1 MAQLIHGTTING
13 HIAIHAGNMS
23 DHSLATTS
31 YVTTQINNLING
43 APGALNTLDELA
55 AALGD
60 DASFA
65 TSVTNSLGGKLSLT
79 GGVMSGR
86 LTLKS
91 ISGVEQTVPNEFGA
105 YLHLGAWGVGRTD
118 STAVLVNTAYRADY
132 ATDLFD
138 MNISRFTNNSGYITS
153 SGSISGN
160 AATATAAQ
168 NATFLTQPNAT
179 WAGRVQLGG
188 NGAGSGVNA
197 IAVVQA
203 TDGNLHM
210 DNGLNKEMYL
220 NYYHNGKIYLNGG
233 TYFISANG
241 SQYNGNAATATTAG
255 ALTSMNISQFTN
267 NSGYLTSLPSH
278 NHDGRYLLL
287 SGGTLTGDLLSTHP
301 LYPGY
306 NNGAVGSQGSYYL
319 YGDTG
324 NSGIRTNGNF
334 LANGDIYLGTRG
346 NWLSTYLNQAVRT
359 DSAPSFSSVTLG
371 GSQLTGTQ
379 VNGLSNMLGVTT
391 LPYSCDIT
399 VGGDP
404 DRFYA
409 VQFWGGDQD
418 VWRRII
424 IKRGYGETAP
434 WDPIGT
440 GQHHGGLLL
449 DWEGNF
455 GGWGGAE
462 YADRLRV
469 FNESY
474 TNVCADMF
482 IYSHSMSYVFMLRG
496 GGAVYHLFSDQ
507 PINGFYQS
515 GSPDILY
522 SSAELSYDHSN
533 PGYDVYAPAPLGL
546 GSVNSSRIDGLRLKK
561 QSLLDGRYL
570 IQGSDISGIS
580 TISAT
585 NFRASNAFYL
595 NGASYYLNSSNGGIY
610 TNARFETASN
620 LFVGGN
626 SYLGNASG
634 DETHINDILR
644 VGATDSGDAHF
655 YFGEGGSAGSDY
667 GSHWYWDSGYTFTWN
682 TRNAGTDT
690 ALFDYVT
697 NDTTYLNWRRNFHM
711 QNREINY
718 VSQLHFNAG
727 LYLQTYNDRNL
738 IIKGNSSSDAGIEGR
753 NAAGNN
759 VFQIYGNGSDYGFLN
774 GTWAAWDIR
783 KTKNAAMYMNN
794 DSTYYLQ
801 TNSTSN
807 FYALNI
813 QGSAVV
819 HAGNIGS
826 QSVSYATT
834 AGALTSMNISQFTNN
849 SGYITSVGNITR
861 LWAESHPNDY
871 YVRANWTGS
880 YWQLTSNHP
889 SPVQVGYADNAG
901 AVAWT
906 NVSSR
911 PTALS
916 QFSNDLGNYGGF
928 LTSLPSH
935 THDDRYYTESESD
948 SRFVNADGDSMS
960 GSLTIGAGA
969 AYVGTHGTW
978 TGEQNKIQWHSTHLY
993 LQNTGGGNFFF
1004 RRADGTNL
1012 FNLDNNG
1019 SLIISGDLYPNGQ
1032 GTYRLYVANSG
1043 LWTNGNFGASGD
1055 LYLGT
1060 RSTWLSSWLNQSV
1073 QTGAS
1078 PSFANVYLTGI
1089 VGNNSSQTRDKLR
1102 VWDSSQY
1109 TIGMKSGYNYGH
1121 LGNNEYAMSF
1131 QMNDNSGR
1139 GFWWGDTSHG
1149 DDHGAASLTTDG
1161 RMVIA
1166 TSLSIGEGESTV
1178 TPSSTTLY
1186 VKGSTDGADVL
1197 AVDGVNGRL
1206 FTITDSVLDTIYSVN
1221 TIAGL
1226 PILEVLAN
1234 STVNLGPFSAPI
1246 VINASGISTP
1256 SHGTS
1261 ANWFTAFNKR
1271 PTGIGFSGSSTKTL
1285 TLTLGDGST
1294 LTAAFNDIDTDTNTD
1309 GQTLS
1314 ISGSTLTISGGNSI
1328 TIPSGGIS
1336 QATADG
1342 LYQPL
1347 ENQRLSTGNAPTFND
1362 IYNNSW
1368 FRNNAVNT
1376 GLYNQSSGNHFYSR
1390 TAAKWGITGNG
1401 GNIHLEFRSNHE
1413 STLRGVVYAD
1423 TSNQIGFLNNGEGW
1437 AIRANSSNNVFVHG
1451 TDLTINADN
1460 AGSSNI
1466 NMNDGDEGARIIH
1479 CNSNRIGFLTQAGS
1493 WGAYC
1498 DDSGNWTAA
1507 NFSGSSSGTNTGDQ
1521 TNISGNSATTSQ
1533 RNFDYLYASSYLESG
1548 GAVYGTIFYDNNDRD
1563 YYADFNTTSNSAIR
1577 VRGGMLMGP
1586 NPSWGAYLQVGG
1598 NGNESAYASVVTTNG
1613 NLHLDAA
1620 DGRGTYINHYS
1631 GGTIYFGT
1639 AGTWTITGDGSYY
1652 NGTSAVANS
1661 VAWGN
1666 VSSRPTALSQFS
1678 NDLGNYGGW
1687 ITSSGSISGNAAT
1700 VTVNSGNGSASW
1712 YPILWHSG
1720 NNVYSSSGVAEI
1732 YPAGG
1737 YARFQYINTT
1747 DNDESGITRFVIKN
1761 GDSYHRSAT
1770 TTVAADIIRGVASG
1784 TWSITAA
1791 RANRAN
1797 GNFYIDDNYGNT
1809 VVGVYT
1815 STRFQG
1821 VFAMGDA
1828 YKLAADGSSCAN
1840 HYGIAWSHPNAGGEA
1855 ANLTNHGMLVQNV
1868 GRTWTAISD
1877 TIWCIGDITAFS
1889 DARVKTNI
1897 EVIDNPLERLS
1908 KVRGVTFNRTD
1919 LEHKDKRYAG
1929 VIAQEMREALPEA
1942 VSENAN
1948 GELSVS
1954 YGNTVSLLIESIKAQ
1969 QVQIEELKAEVK
1981 KLRGE

>member
-1 MAQLIHGTTING
+1 MAQLISGTTIDG
-13 HIAIHAGNMS
+13 HSAIHAGNLAS
-23 DHSLATTS
+23 HSIATTS

-65 TSVTNSLGGKLSLT
+65 TSVTNSLAGKLSNDADSEQDVGGRYFRFNNGGNRINIDPRWNESGYDADMGVFHMYSTTAAGAQWGRTGLALYTGSAYQYLT
-79 GGVMSGR
+79 TKANTTGIFLNDR
-86 LTLKS
+86 EILTTGNIGSYALTSYSETDPTVPAHVKS
-91 ISGVEQTVPNEFGA
+91 ITTTEKSN
-105 YLHLGAWGVGRTD
+105 W
-118 STAVLVNTAYRADY
+118 NTAY
-132 ATDLFD
+132 
-138 MNISRFTNNSGYITS
+138 GW
-153 SGSISGN
+153 GN
-160 AATATAAQ
+160 HA
-168 NATFLTQPNAT
+168 
-179 WAGRVQLGG
+179 
-188 NGAGSGVNA
+188 
-197 IAVVQA
+197 
-203 TDGNLHM
+203 
-210 DNGLNKEMYL
+210 
-220 NYYHNGKIYLNGG
+220 
-233 TYFISANG
+233 SA
-241 SQYNGNAATATTAG
+241 
-255 ALTSMNISQFTN
+255 
-267 NSGYLTSLPSH
+267 GYLTALPSH
-278 NHDGRYLLL
+278 NHDDRYYTETEINNFSYWRNDEERRVKILLF
-287 SGGTLTGDLLSTHP
+287 TG
-301 LYPGY
+301 
-306 NNGAVGSQGSYYL
+306 
-319 YGDTG
+319 
-324 NSGIRTNGNF
+324 
-334 LANGDIYLGTRG
+334 
-346 NWLSTYLNQAVRT
+346 
-359 DSAPSFSSVTLG
+359 
-371 GSQLTGTQ
+371 
-379 VNGLSNMLGVTT
+379 
-391 LPYSCDIT
+391 
-399 VGGDP
+399 
-404 DRFYA
+404 
-409 VQFWGGDQD
+409 
-418 VWRRII
+418 
-424 IKRGYGETAP
+424 E
-434 WDPIGT
+434 
-440 GQHHGGLLL
+440 
-449 DWEGNF
+449 
-455 GGWGGAE
+455 
-462 YADRLRV
+462 
-469 FNESY
+469 
-474 TNVCADMF
+474 
-482 IYSHSMSYVFMLRG
+482 
-496 GGAVYHLFSDQ
+496 
-507 PINGFYQS
+507 
-515 GSPDILY
+515 
-522 SSAELSYDHSN
+522 
-533 PGYDVYAPAPLGL
+533 
-546 GSVNSSRIDGLRLKK
+546 
-561 QSLLDGRYL
+561 
-570 IQGSDISGIS
+570 
-580 TISAT
+580 
-585 NFRASNAFYL
+585 
-595 NGASYYLNSSNGGIY
+595 
-610 TNARFETASN
+610 
-620 LFVGGN
+620 GGN
-626 SYLGNASG
+626 SANTTQSYAIYQAGGAWTHPYPDLRIAFHTGIQIGANSSYGGTRFYNEYDMVTELMSVGNG
-634 DETHINDILR
+634 DNHVR
-644 VGATDSGDAHF
+644 VA
-655 YFGEGGSAGSDY
+655 
-667 GSHWYWDSGYTFTWN
+667 N
-682 TRNAGTDT
+682 N
-690 ALFDYVT
+690 LYVT
-697 NDTTYLNWRRNFHM
+697 GTITGS
-711 QNREINY
+711 EI
-718 VSQLHFNAG
+718 QLNAG

-759 VFQIYGNGSDYGFLN
+759 VFQIYGNGTDYGFLN

-807 FYALNI
+807 FVALNI
-813 QGSAVV
+813 QGNAVV

-834 AGALTSMNISQFTNN
+834 SGSAGAVTGLTLTSSANNLNPDNVTQNQIGYNTSVSLFGQTDGGLYSSAYSSSWIHQIYGDFRTGQIAIRGKN
-849 SGYITSVGNITR
+849 SGSWQAWRVVLDSSNYTSYAPS
-861 LWAESHPNDY
+861 L
-871 YVRANWTGS
+871 TGS
-880 YWQLTSNHP
+880 GASGSWGISVTGS
-889 SPVQVGYADNAG
+889 AG
-901 AVAWT
+901 SVAWT

-1121 LGNNEYAMSF
+1121 LGNAEYAMSF

-1139 GFWWGDTSHG
+1139 GFWWGDTNHS
-1149 DDHGAASLTTDG
+1149 DDQGAASLTTDG

-1234 STVNLGPFSAPI
+1234 STVKLGPFSAPI

-1294 LTAAFNDIDTDTNTD
+1294 LTAAFNDIDTDTDTNTD

-1347 ENQRLSTGNAPTFND
+1347 ENQRLSTGNSPTFVD
-1362 IYNNSW
+1362 IYANEW
-1368 FRNNAVNT
+1368 FRNNNNLE
-1376 GLYNQSSGNHFYSR
+1376 GLYNQANGNHFYSR
-1390 TAAKWGITGNG
+1390 GGSKWGITGNG

-1437 AIRANSSNNVFVHG
+1437 ALRANSSNNVFVHG

-1460 AGSSNI
+1460 AGASNI

-1498 DDSGNWTAA
+1498 DDSGNWVAA

-1521 TNISGNSATTSQ
+1521 TNISGNAAT
-1533 RNFDYLYASSYLESG
+1533 A
-1548 GAVYGTIFYDNNDRD
+1548 
-1563 YYADFNTTSNSAIR
+1563 
-1577 VRGGMLMGP
+1577 
-1586 NPSWGAYLQVGG
+1586 
-1598 NGNESAYASVVTTNG
+1598 TN
-1613 NLHLDAA
+1613 
-1620 DGRGTYINHYS
+1620 
-1631 GGTIYFGT
+1631 
-1639 AGTWTITGDGSYY
+1639 
-1652 NGTSAVANS
+1652 
-1661 VAWGN
+1661 VAWTG
-1666 VSSRPTALSQFS
+1666 VTSRPTALSQFS

-1687 ITSSGSISGNAAT
+1687 ITSSGSISG
-1700 VTVNSGNGSASW
+1700 
-1712 YPILWHSG
+1712 
-1720 NNVYSSSGVAEI
+1720 
-1732 YPAGG
+1732 
-1737 YARFQYINTT
+1737 
-1747 DNDESGITRFVIKN
+1747 
-1761 GDSYHRSAT
+1761 
-1770 TTVAADIIRGVASG
+1770 
-1784 TWSITAA
+1784 TAA
-1791 RANRAN
+1791 RATRAN

-1809 VVGVYT
+1809 VVGVYA
-1815 STRFQG
+1815 STRLQG
-1821 VFAMGDA
+1821 VFAMGDS
-1828 YKLAADGSSCAN
+1828 YKLPADGTSAGAL
-1840 HYGIAWSHPNAGGEA
+1840 YGMAWSHPNAGGVA
-1855 ANLTNHGMLVQNV
+1855 ANLNTHGLLVMENGTFLAAISGSIRARDDMRAPAIYDNGSRVAISRGEGVDYVNYSRYVYNNGAYSGTGWIEPSDLGVRYANSAGSAPNGANSNSAYNVTPGEGHGIKFWNSDSYKISMGSSGLYQYGPVTDYSIKMQMDDGSPGRGFTWGRESYAPIAGLNATSGNMQIAGTFNSSNFSGSSSGTNTGDQTNISGNAATATALTSMNISQFTNNSGYITSPGNITRLWAESHAGDYYIRNNWTGTHWHITSNHGSGVRVAYADDAGYATSAGSAGSAGYARYLPNNYNGDVRTNPQSYFDYQQGLNV
-1868 GRTWTAISD
+1868 AMTGAWSVWSDTLWINGYSGGDVPWMCALHFLRNSEPRMAISAQTREAAAYGTYYEVITAYNIASQSVSYASTAGNTNSISSAVGGSYTWTSTNYFRSNLGATSGALSSPPLQVYCTGGNSAFMSFHRSGNYAVNFGLDSD
-1877 TIWCIGDITAFS
+1877 NVLRMGGWSASANRWQLDMSGNMTVAGDVTAFS
-1889 DARVKTNI
+1889 DARVKTNVQTI
-1897 EVIDNPLERLS
+1897 ENALDKTLAL
-1908 KVRGVTFNRTD
+1908 RGVSYNRTD
-1919 LEHKDKRYAG
+1919 SDDTRTKIG
-1929 VIAQEMREALPEA
+1929 VIAQETLEVVPEVVNQDA
-1942 VSENAN
+1942 SGMYN
-1948 GELSVS
+1948 VS
-1954 YGNTVSLLIESIKAQ
+1954 YGNMTALLIEAIKEQ
-1969 QVQIEELKAEVK
+1969 QAQIEDLKLEVK